1 MNHINTEVQ
10 NTVYIVHKYFFI
22 KDQLNLILDKI
33 TVVVVYHVYMYYVFR
48 LEQQT
53 YFERFLDVSYKFY
66 FSKKSSALRIF
77 SIIEQIMK
85 FIRCLRFFTYGTVST
100 ISFHL

>member
-53 YFERFLDVSYKFY
+53 YFERIWTSHINF
-66 FSKKSSALRIF
+66 IF
-77 SIIEQIMK
+77 QRS
-85 FIRCLRFFTYGTVST
+85 L
-100 ISFHL
+100 LL